1 MTSSRA
7 QRRTHDEAIDLTAT
21 SSAAVSYHVAGWR
34 DQFEGAQTGL
44 LLQLAYSALRP
55 VFNLEARR
63 WLTDATLRA
72 HKPAAVLR
80 ERGFPVEARR
90 RWALAQ
96 LDVSNAVILIQ
107 GTGSGWDA
115 LTWARF
121 RPKNVIATDLFKFDT
136 WREISRHC
144 AKQWNVAC
152 EFHRAPLED
161 LSILPDGS
169 VDLCVSDAVF
179 EHCRDLDGVLIESRR
194 VLKAGGR
201 LYAAYGPL
209 WFCGGGDHYS
219 GRGGLRNLYNH
230 VVLSPADYSAYV
242 SGSRQEVEEF
252 QDGHRF
258 IELDL
263 FSKLTTGDYLRSF
276 RKAGFSVD
284 ALIVEISSEA
294 LKFRRL
300 FPALFSRVIEA
311 TAGRC
316 STDDL
321 LVKANMVKLTRT

>member
-1 MTSSRA
+1 MTEIPS
-7 QRRTHDEAIDLTAT
+7 EEL
-21 SSAAVSYHVAGWR
+21 SYHVAEWR
-34 DQFEGAQTGL
+34 AQFEGAQTSL

-55 VFNLEARR
+55 LFNLEARR

-90 RWALAQ
+90 RWALAR
-96 LDVSNAVILIQ
+96 LDVRNSIILIQ

-121 RPKNVIATDLFKFDT
+121 RPKRVIATDLFEFDT
-136 WREISRHC
+136 WHEISRYC
-144 AKQWNVAC
+144 GKQWNVAC
-152 EFHRAPLED
+152 EFRQAPLED
-161 LSILPDGS
+161 HSFLRDGS

-179 EHCRDLDGVLIESRR
+179 EHCRDLDRVLVESRR

-201 LYAAYGPL
+201 LYAGFGPL
-209 WFCGGGDHYS
+209 WFCGGGDHFS

-230 VVLSPADYSAYV
+230 VVLPAAEYVRYV
-242 SGSRQEVEEF
+242 SESRQQVEGF
-252 QDGHRF
+252 QDGYRY

-276 RKAGFSVD
+276 RKAGFNVD
-284 ALIVEISSEA
+284 ALILEISSEA
-294 LKFRRL
+294 LKFRKL
-300 FPALFSRVIEA
+300 FPALFNRVIEA

-321 LVKANMVKLTRT
+321 LVKANMVRLTRT